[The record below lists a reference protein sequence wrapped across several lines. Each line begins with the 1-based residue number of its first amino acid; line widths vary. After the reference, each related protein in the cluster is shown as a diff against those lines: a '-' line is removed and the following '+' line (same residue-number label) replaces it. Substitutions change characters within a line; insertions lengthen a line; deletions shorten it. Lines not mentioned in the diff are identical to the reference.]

1 MQRIQLYIEDK
12 STDPITYP
20 LVDMFD
26 NETVQLTSTIQDVK
40 DIGKVFTDFSMPFT
54 VPASETNNKI
64 FRHFYNYNI
73 TGDESSTKETA
84 FDARKKRKA
93 KIHINYSPFR
103 EGKIFLNSVKMRN
116 NKAYAYEII
125 FYGNTVS
132 LKDLI
137 GDDELT
143 DLTHLSNYN
152 HEYKNDVVKNGFTD
166 GLDLNSQTDS
176 IIYPLITSK
185 KRLFYHS
192 GSIPFADNTSGN
204 LYHDSSTPS
213 AIRGLEYTD
222 LKPAIR
228 VMHIIE
234 AIEEKYGISFTRDFF
249 TADLEEGTPKNPAF
263 YNLYMWINGVKDE
276 FDSQDDEKIQNF
288 TFDCTGYTFD
298 NTSDEI
304 TEITFENGIV
314 EMTKVGT
321 TTAYVILVETDTGD
335 QDSLFTVRFT
345 EVDSNGDAIVGGDVK
360 ELNSQEYVG
369 GATTADGVEIM
380 DSSVPAGTVKRYKIE
395 YLSKD
400 ALIFDSTLE
409 FAKAPNGS
417 LITEKEAYTVTD
429 QSMSFS
435 IDLLS
440 TDFNILPKIK
450 VIDFLTGL
458 FKMFNLTAY
467 YIDDE
472 DDSDYNLNNRPTI
485 YVDTLD
491 NFYADAVNNKL
502 GGLVEIEK
510 YVDASQHTVNSTLP
524 FTDINFNYQ
533 ETDVV
538 LNKNH
543 FQQFNEVFGDSEF
556 NVREGTKNQTTGE
569 YTIDRGSKYD
579 IQIPFSHFKYER
591 ILDLNEASTSVSR
604 NTDIAWGYCATGEF
618 NYTAGVS
625 PNIPPVGDYD
635 STTIAPLLFYAIS
648 ETTDSA
654 KKINWVTAPYSAQGE
669 GIQTYWRP
677 SNSNEEG
684 DSTTPPSYTLNFD
697 TEVDEW
703 QGINYTEDVED
714 AETNSLYYVF
724 YKSYVESVFNP
735 LKRMF
740 KLRAFLPP
748 NIIINYKLND
758 QIKIR
763 DKIFRINSITT
774 NLMTG
779 ESELELLNIFSNEI
793 VQ

>member
-1 MQRIQLYIEDK
+1 MQRIQLYIEDN
-12 STDPITYP
+12 DGNYP

-26 NETVQLTSTIQDVK
+26 NETVQLTSTIQDIR

-73 TGDESSTKETA
+73 TGNA

-143 DLTHLSNYN
+143 DLTYLSNYN
-152 HEYKNDVVKNGFTD
+152 HEYKNDVVKDGFTD

-192 GSIPFADNTSGN
+192 GSIPFTDNTSGN

-234 AIEEKYGISFTRDFF
+234 AIEQKYGISFTRDFF

-288 TFDCTGYTFD
+288 NFDCTGYTFD
-298 NTSDEI
+298 GTSDEI

-321 TTAYVILVETDTGD
+321 TTAYLILVETDTGD

-345 EVDSNGDAIVGGDVK
+345 EVDSDGNEIVGGDVK

-369 GATTADGVEIM
+369 GVTTADGVEIM

-400 ALIFDSTLE
+400 PLIFDSTLE

-440 TDFNILPKIK
+440 TEFNILPKIK

-472 DDSDYNLNNRPTI
+472 DDSDYNLNNKPTI

-543 FQQFNEVFGDSEF
+543 FEQFNEVFGDSEF
-556 NVREGTKNQTTGE
+556 NVKKAFPGE
-569 YTIDRGSKYD
+569 IDRGNKYD
-579 IQIPFSHFKYER
+579 IQLPFSHFKYER
-591 ILDLNEASTSVSR
+591 LLDLNETSYLVSR
-604 NTDIAWGYCATGEF
+604 KTDIAWGYCATGEF
-618 NYTAGVS
+618 NYTEGVS
-625 PNIPPVGDYD
+625 PSVPPIGDYD

-648 ETTDSA
+648 QTTDSA

-703 QGINYTEDVED
+703 QGINYTEDVAD
-714 AETNSLYYVF
+714 VETNSLYYVF
-724 YKSYVESVFNP
+724 YKAYVESVFNP

-748 NIIINYKLND
+748 NIVINYKLND

-779 ESELELLNIFSNEI
+779 ESELELLNIFSSEI